1 MEVNGTNP
9 VTGTSSSPATS
20 TPAPT
25 TVDYD
30 AFLQLLVTQ
39 MRNQDPTN
47 PTDSAEY
54 LSQLA
59 SFSSVEQQ
67 LQSNAKLDSLLS
79 TMAFGQGAGL
89 IGRSVASSDG
99 QTTGTVVSVSQVAG
113 QTTVNLDSGTT
124 LNVTDISTVG

>member
-1 MEVNGTNP
+1 MEVNGTSP
-9 VTGTSSSPATS
+9 VAGAASSSSA

-89 IGRSVASSDG
+89 IGRSVTSSDG
-99 QTTGTVVSVSQVAG
+99 QTSGIVASVSQVAG
-113 QTTVNLDSGTT
+113 QTTVNLDSGTV
-124 LNVTDISTVG
+124 LNVTDIATVG

>member
-1 MEVNGTNP
+1 MEVNATSP
-9 VTGTSSSPATS
+9 VTSAATSSSST

-25 TVDYD
+25 TVDYE

-89 IGRSVASSDG
+89 IGRSVTSSDG

-113 QTTVNLDSGTT
+113 QTTVNLDGGTV
-124 LNVTDISTVG
+124 LNVTDIATVG

>member
-1 MEVNGTNP
+1 MEVNGTNS
-9 VTGTSSSPATS
+9 VTAAASSPSSS

-30 AFLQLLVTQ
+30 AFLKLLVTQ

-89 IGRSVASSDG
+89 IGRSVTSSDG
-99 QTTGTVVSVSQVAG
+99 QTTGTVASVSQIAG
-113 QTTVNLDSGTT
+113 QTTVNLDSGAV
-124 LNVTDISTVG
+124 LKVTDIATVG

>member
-1 MEVNGTNP
+1 MEINGINP
-9 VTGTSSSPATS
+9 VTGTSSTQTAS
-20 TPAPT
+20 TPTPT

-99 QTTGTVVSVSQVAG
+99 QTTGTVVSISQVAG
-113 QTTVNLDSGTT
+113 QTTVNLDGGTA
-124 LNVTDISTVG
+124 LNVSDIATVG

>member
-1 MEVNGTNP
+1 MEVNGTTP
-9 VTGTSSSPATS
+9 VTSAATSSSST

-25 TVDYD
+25 TVDYE

-39 MRNQDPTN
+39 MQNQDPTN

-89 IGRSVASSDG
+89 IGRSVTSSDG

-113 QTTVNLDSGTT
+113 QTTVNLDAGTV
-124 LNVTDISTVG
+124 LNVTDITTVG

>member
-1 MEVNGTNP
+1 MEVNGSNT
-9 VTGTSSSPATS
+9 VTAAAQSPAPRA
-20 TPAPT
+20 PAPT
-25 TVDYD
+25 TVDYE

-39 MRNQDPTN
+39 MKNQDPTN

-89 IGRSVASSDG
+89 IGRSVTSVDG

-113 QTTVNLDSGTT
+113 QTTVNLDAGTV
-124 LNVTDISTVG
+124 LNVTDIATVG

>member
-1 MEVNGTNP
+1 MEVNATSP
-9 VTGTSSSPATS
+9 VAGAASSPSA

-89 IGRSVASSDG
+89 IGRSVTSSDG
-99 QTTGTVVSVSQVAG
+99 QTTGTVASVSQVAG
-113 QTTVNLDSGTT
+113 QTTVNLDSGAV
-124 LNVTDISTVG
+124 LNVIDIATVG

>member
-1 MEVNGTNP
+1 MEINGTNP
-9 VTGTSSSPATS
+9 VTGTSPSPAAS

-89 IGRSVASSDG
+89 IGRSVTSSDG
-99 QTTGTVVSVSQVAG
+99 QTTGTVVSISQVAG
-113 QTTVNLDSGTT
+113 QTTVNLDGGTT
-124 LNVTDISTVG
+124 LNVSDIATVG

>member
-1 MEVNGTNP
+1 MEVNGTNS
-9 VTGTSSSPATS
+9 VTAAASSPSSS
-20 TPAPT
+20 TPSPT

-30 AFLQLLVTQ
+30 AFLKLLVTQ

-89 IGRSVASSDG
+89 IGRSVTSSDG
-99 QTTGTVVSVSQVAG
+99 QTTGTVASVSQIAG
-113 QTTVNLDSGTT
+113 QTTVNLDSGAV
-124 LNVTDISTVG
+124 LKVTDIATVG

>member
-1 MEVNGTNP
+1 MEINGINP
-9 VTGTSSSPATS
+9 VTGTSATQTAS
-20 TPAPT
+20 TPTPT

-99 QTTGTVVSVSQVAG
+99 QTTGTVVSISQVAG
-113 QTTVNLDSGTT
+113 QTTVNLDSGAT

>member
-1 MEVNGTNP
+1 MEINGTNP
-9 VTGTSSSPATS
+9 VTGTSASPVAS

-89 IGRSVASSDG
+89 IGRSVTSSDG
-99 QTTGTVVSVSQVAG
+99 QTTGTVVSISQVAG
-113 QTTVNLDSGTT
+113 QTTVNLDGGSA
-124 LNVTDISTVG
+124 LNVSDIATVG

>member
-1 MEVNGTNP
+1 MEINGTNP
-9 VTGTSSSPATS
+9 VAGTSPSQTAS
-20 TPAPT
+20 TPTPT

-99 QTTGTVVSVSQVAG
+99 QTTGTVVSISQVAG
-113 QTTVNLDSGTT
+113 QTTVNLDNGTT
-124 LNVTDISTVG
+124 LSVTDISTVG

>member
-1 MEVNGTNP
+1 MEVNATSP
-9 VTGTSSSPATS
+9 VTSAATSSSST

-25 TVDYD
+25 TVDYE

-89 IGRSVASSDG
+89 IGRSVTSSDG

-113 QTTVNLDSGTT
+113 QTTVNLDGGTV
-124 LNVTDISTVG
+124 LNVTDIATAG

>member
-1 MEVNGTNP
+1 MEINGTNP
-9 VTGTSSSPATS
+9 VTGTSSSQTAS
-20 TPAPT
+20 TPTPT

-99 QTTGTVVSVSQVAG
+99 QTTGTVVSISQVAG